1 MWYSMNNLQREFHL
15 RPQKNYLK
23 KTGSVSING
32 NYGFGVNQVSQSL
45 PEKQLNEGEISNL
58 SEKKNSE

>member
-15 RPQKNYLK
+15 RPQKDYLK

-45 PEKQLNEGEISNL
+45 PEKQLNEGEIVNL
-58 SEKKNSE
+58 LEK